1 MALDKPEVIDAIGI
15 EDATGAAILTIA
27 DSWDW
32 EDEGKHLL
40 ALQAKLNSYFEFI
53 ESGQVWESYPKAQG
67 RDLIVEVVTRFPLS
81 EAGKELVRRASEACS
96 DLGIRIRTRH
106 HSGSTS

>member
-1 MALDKPEVIDAIGI
+1 MALDKPEVVDAIGI
-15 EDATGAAILTIA
+15 EDATGSAVLTIA

-32 EDEGKHLL
+32 EDEGRHLL

-53 ESGQVWESYPKAQG
+53 ESGQVWESHPGA
-67 RDLIVEVVTRFPLS
+67 RSRELVVELVTRFPLPD
-81 EAGKELVRRASEACS
+81 AAQELLRRASEASS

-106 HSGSTS
+106 YPGPDA